1 MLVKN
6 IMKVLKNLFG
16 LNKKIS
22 ASEIAIKDSN
32 NNASTL
38 DIYLKGNILYQ
49 ETNWENMK
57 KGLDIISADF
67 SPYKYLDVYFC
78 SNGFFGDNTEGGNG
92 INDILRIDLT
102 LPSNNHML
110 LYNSIDWR
118 YGTSRWYPDAQ
129 FFIGVTSDPG
139 FFMEA
144 VFVNVDKNKLL
155 VGKMG
160 FYVIT
165 SGTIGMYYNDNY
177 FRICKVVGYR

>member
-1 MLVKN
+1 ME
-6 IMKVLKNLFG
+6 VLKNLFG

-49 ETNWENMK
+49 ETNFENMK

-78 SNGFFGDNTEGGNG
+78 SNGFTTDNTEGGNG

-102 LPSNNHML
+102 LQANEHLL

-118 YGTSRWYPDAQ
+118 YGAARWYPDAQ
-129 FFIGVTSDPG
+129 FFIGVTTDPG

-144 VFVNVDKNKLL
+144 VFVNTEKNKLL

-160 FYVIT
+160 YYIIT
-165 SGTIGMYYNDNY
+165 SGTIGMFYNDNY
-177 FRICKVVGYR
+177 FRVCKVVGYK